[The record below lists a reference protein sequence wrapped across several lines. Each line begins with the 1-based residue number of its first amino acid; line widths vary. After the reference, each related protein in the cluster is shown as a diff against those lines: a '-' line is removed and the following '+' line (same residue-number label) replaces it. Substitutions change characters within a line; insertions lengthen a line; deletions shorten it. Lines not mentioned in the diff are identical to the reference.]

1 MCRHVK
7 GRRSLLG
14 GALAILTACNS
25 DKAATASGSPM
36 SLGVNHPGPG
46 DSIGTAWRIVQE
58 QREESSLQGNS
69 YTLQYDATL
78 GERQSPNP
86 DEPNFEG
93 TGRLEA
99 TAVDRKANCL
109 NAAPDNVQHYSSS
122 SDLRAT
128 ASIEPAGPDSVHVS
142 YSLEPI
148 LAEGAESG
156 PMPWVLQG
164 AAGGVLFFR
173 GSSVKLE
180 RVDTVAVDN
189 RCRGLVRVLV
199 TTRMERL
206 QRDRS
211 SRCAKPTPLG
221 PDLSQRRD
229 AIVKGM
235 RSAGLKVGPEHV
247 SVGASGVST
256 FQMRLAKG
264 GCILPT
270 IESIKANCPPD
281 RTQKGAEHLLI
292 GAVQRTGNTTRVT
305 ARVVQAETAVILE
318 AAKADRQ
325 GREADATS
333 AAMAEALKQLKL
345 EGGCVE

>member
-1 MCRHVK
+1 M
-7 GRRSLLG
+7 RRSLLG
-14 GALAILTACNS
+14 GALAIVTACNS
-25 DKAATASGSPM
+25 DKATPASGAPM
-36 SLGVNHPGPG
+36 RLGVNHPGPG
-46 DSIGTAWRIVQE
+46 DSIRTAWRIVQE

-69 YTLQYDATL
+69 HTLRYDATL
-78 GERQSPNP
+78 RERESPKP

-93 TGRLEA
+93 TGRLES

-109 NAAPDNVQHYSSS
+109 NAAPDNIQHYSSS

-128 ASIEPAGPDSVHVS
+128 ASIDRVTPDSVHVN

-156 PMPWVLQG
+156 PIPWVLQA
-164 AAGGVLFFR
+164 AAGGVLFFS
-173 GSSVKLE
+173 GPSIVLE

-206 QRDRS
+206 QREPL

-221 PDLSQRRD
+221 LKLSQRRD

-235 RSAGLKVGPEHV
+235 RSAGFKVGPEHV
-247 SVGASGVST
+247 SVGAGGVST
-256 FQMRLAKG
+256 FQVRLAKG

-281 RTQKGAEHLLI
+281 RTQKGADRLLI
-292 GAVQRTGNTTRVT
+292 GAVQHTGNTTRVT

-318 AAKADRQ
+318 AAKADGQ
-325 GREADATS
+325 GGEADATS
-333 AAMAEALKQLKL
+333 AAMAGALNQLKL
-345 EGGCVE
+345 GRGCVE